1 VPIVQFLKKGD
12 DNPKS
17 SGCHRTQTQTT
28 QPQVGRPLVYVTVI
42 LLAAFTGNLQIVA
55 GACLSVGVISFFAA
69 KLWLFALIA
78 RGSVFAAM
86 CCVCVPFLWL
96 FFVSEHWIIARWPVC
111 LGVMGVASVPISVY
125 AFEVGKSMGF

>member
-1 VPIVQFLKKGD
+1 VSILSKKCGEPQKMNLGFLGGGTEGRVVD
-12 DNPKS
+12 
-17 SGCHRTQTQTT
+17 
-28 QPQVGRPLVYVTVI
+28 VGPEPVALWKPVSAAILAYVTVI
-42 LLAAFTGNLQIVA
+42 FLAAFTGNLQLVA

-86 CCVCVPFLWL
+86 CCVCVPFLWV

-111 LGVMGVASVPISVY
+111 LGVMGVASVPISV
-125 AFEVGKSMGF
+125 